1 VNHYIPILAILFL
14 SACSHTVKEQPT
26 LGLDQEPAKR
36 ISPHYE
42 AYGQS
47 DGVRVYLYGEHTLI
61 SAESS
66 IKVWGKDGEIIP
78 LEKIG
83 KYFRSETLLKDFH
96 IEHGKNIT
104 HIKKIVPEKTAV
116 LPLGKTSYYQH
127 GATAVETTKPAL
139 EIKQYPALEGYSLQQ
154 LDNLQ
159 IMIDKLA
166 DKPSTSGAELFHAQV
181 NQNDLRKKL
190 NNHFPVTLV
199 YFDLGKTTFKP
210 TKELID
216 ILIPAA
222 KTASEIHLRGR
233 TDSVVASKSDPW
245 IAEGRA
251 KNAKAYLINEG
262 VDPEIITINYL
273 PEGDFLLPPKPLSSK
288 MINRRVEIEVRP

>member
-1 VNHYIPILAILFL
+1 MKSILPILAILFL
-14 SACSHTVKEQPT
+14 AACSHAVKEQPA
-26 LGLDQEPAKR
+26 LGLDLEPAKR

-47 DGVRVYLYGEHTLI
+47 EGVRVYLYGEHTLI

-66 IKVWGKDGEIIP
+66 IKVWGKNGKAIP

-83 KYFRSETLLKDFH
+83 TYFRSDTLLKDFY
-96 IEHGKNIT
+96 IEHGKNVT
-104 HIKKIVPEKTAV
+104 HIKKIIPEITTV
-116 LPLGKTSYYQH
+116 QPLGKTSYYQH
-127 GATAVETTKPAL
+127 GEVAIETTKPAL
-139 EIKQYPALEGYSLQQ
+139 EIKQYPALEDYSLQQ
-154 LDNLQ
+154 LNSLQ

-190 NNHFPVTLV
+190 NNHFSVTLV
-199 YFDLGKTTFKP
+199 YFDLGKTTFKL

-222 KTASEIHLRGR
+222 KTYRPYCSNHLLTSIHNL
-233 TDSVVASKSDPW
+233 
-245 IAEGRA
+245 
-251 KNAKAYLINEG
+251 N
-262 VDPEIITINYL
+262 
-273 PEGDFLLPPKPLSSK
+273 
-288 MINRRVEIEVRP
+288 